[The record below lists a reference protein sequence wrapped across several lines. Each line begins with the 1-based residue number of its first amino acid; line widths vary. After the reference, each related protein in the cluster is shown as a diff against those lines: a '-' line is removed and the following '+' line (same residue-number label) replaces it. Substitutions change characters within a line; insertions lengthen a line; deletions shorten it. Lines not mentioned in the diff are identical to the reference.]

1 MEDYNQLCVWP
12 ATIVG
17 EEDKKEFIDFMKD
30 TFDVR
35 VKYYTEVL
43 TNPDIDEDGNE
54 VEDTGGRNDL
64 LFHVH
69 NDDIGKFAVNRLSYG
84 IRWWEDVIKYN
95 DNSHLYSKEFL
106 NDNPP
111 KW

>member
-1 MEDYNQLCVWP
+1 MKVYNQLCVWP

-69 NDDIGKFAVNRLSYG
+69 DDDISKFAVNRLTYG

-95 DNSHLYSKEFL
+95 DNYKTKFR
-106 NDNPP
+106 
-111 KW
+111 